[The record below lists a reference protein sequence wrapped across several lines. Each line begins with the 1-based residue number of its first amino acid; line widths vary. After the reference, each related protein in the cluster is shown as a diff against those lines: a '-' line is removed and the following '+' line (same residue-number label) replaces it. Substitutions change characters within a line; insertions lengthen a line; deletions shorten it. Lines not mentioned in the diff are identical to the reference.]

1 MPSHYDALFRRLFE
15 NPQVSSDFARHYL
28 PAVYQKKID
37 FESAAIDRDTY
48 MDDVVRRNYT
58 DLLYRFNKKEGEGPL
73 YLYLLY
79 DHKSAP
85 DKWVSIQ
92 LLRYIMLIYRKE
104 LEKKNPPKI
113 LPEVVPVVIYHG
125 KKEWTHPLQCAD
137 LVDALHRAHVPHF
150 EPLLFDLN
158 RIDDKRLLGS
168 VQTVVGLLSLKY
180 IKHRFTED
188 LVSYLL
194 KELHR
199 LPREST
205 FLQEFYLTLIRFKAE
220 EEMQTFLQMAREMN
234 YRDMEEDIMTREQR
248 LLKEGRA
255 AWLQEGLQKG
265 RNQGLKEGRG
275 EGRIEALQDSLKR
288 LIKKK
293 FGLETEESVKINQV
307 KDPAKLEAALDEILS
322 AETKQQVLEKLEL

>member
-1 MPSHYDALFRRLFE
+1 MPAHYDALFRRLFE
-15 NPQVSSDFARHYL
+15 NPEVSADFASIYL
-28 PAVYQKKID
+28 PAEYQEKID
-37 FESAAIDRDTY
+37 FKSAAIDQDSY

-58 DLLYRFNKKEGEGPL
+58 DLL

-92 LLRYIMLIYRKE
+92 LLRYIMLIYASE
-104 LEKKNPPKI
+104 LNENPKVKI
-113 LPEVVPVVIYHG
+113 LPEIFPVVFYHG
-125 KKEWTHPLQCAD
+125 KKEWTHSLQSAD
-137 LVDALHRAHVPHF
+137 SIDAISRTHVPHF

-158 RIDDKRLLGS
+158 RIDNKRLLGS

-180 IKHRFTED
+180 IKHRFTEC
-188 LVSYLL
+188 LVAYLL

-220 EEMQTFLQMAREMN
+220 EDLQTFLQMTREMN
-234 YRDMEEDIMTREQR
+234 YRDMEEDMKTYGQKLIE
-248 LLKEGRA
+248 EGRVKG
-255 AWLQEGLQKG
+255 LEEGRDKG
-265 RNQGLKEGRG
+265 RVEG
-275 EGRIEALQDSLKR
+275 LQDSLKR
-288 LIKKK
+288 QLNKK

-307 KDPAKLEAALDEILS
+307 KDPAKLEAALDEILT
-322 AETKQQVLEKLEL
+322 AETKQQVLEKLGL

>member
-1 MPSHYDALFRRLFE
+1 
-15 NPQVSSDFARHYL
+15 
-28 PAVYQKKID
+28 
-37 FESAAIDRDTY
+37 

-79 DHKSAP
+79 DHKSSP

-92 LLRYIMLIYRKE
+92 LLRYIMLIYKKE
-104 LEKKNPPKI
+104 LEKKHPPTI
-113 LPEVVPVVIYHG
+113 LPEVVPVVFYHG
-125 KKEWTHPLQCAD
+125 KKEWTHSLQSAD
-137 LVDALHRAHVPHF
+137 SIDALHRAHVPHF

-180 IKHRFTED
+180 IKHRFTEE

-205 FLQEFYLTLIRFKAE
+205 FLQEFYMTLIRFKAE
-220 EEMQTFLQMAREMN
+220 EDLQTFLQMAREMN
-234 YRDMEEDIMTREQR
+234 YRDMEEDMKTYGQKLIE
-248 LLKEGRA
+248 EGRVKG
-255 AWLQEGLQKG
+255 LEEGRDKG
-265 RNQGLKEGRG
+265 RVEG
-275 EGRIEALQDSLKR
+275 LQDSLKR
-288 LIKKK
+288 QLNKK

-307 KDPAKLEAALDEILS
+307 KDPAKLEAALDEILT
-322 AETKQQVLEKLEL
+322 AETKQQVLEKLGL